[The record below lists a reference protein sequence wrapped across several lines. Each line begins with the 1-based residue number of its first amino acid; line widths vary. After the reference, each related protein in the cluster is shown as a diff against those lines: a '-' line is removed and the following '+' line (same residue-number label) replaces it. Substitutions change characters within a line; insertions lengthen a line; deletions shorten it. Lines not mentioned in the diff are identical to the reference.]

1 MRAPSSAALC
11 GPVMFPGGPDFA
23 PSPIIFTSPCR
34 GNSFLVT
41 VTKFADL
48 FVFSA
53 LVAPP
58 QLVGVPRV
66 KKVKKVKKGDAE
78 AAEKPAK
85 AAKAV
90 KAKK

>member
-1 MRAPSSAALC
+1 MPRILSPCYFHKASHLAALL
-11 GPVMFPGGPDFA
+11 FS
-23 PSPIIFTSPCR
+23 SP
-34 GNSFLVT
+34 
-41 VTKFADL
+41 
-48 FVFSA
+48 FVA
-53 LVAPP
+53 L

-85 AAKAV
+85 AV